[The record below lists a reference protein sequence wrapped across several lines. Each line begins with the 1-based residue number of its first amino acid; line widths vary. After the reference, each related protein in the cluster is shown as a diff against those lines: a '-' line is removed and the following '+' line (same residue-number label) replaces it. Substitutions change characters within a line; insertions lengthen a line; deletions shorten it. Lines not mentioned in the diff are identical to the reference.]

1 MMRKF
6 TRAILVLLAII
17 FLIEAWLW
25 DKLEPIVARIVEII
39 PLKRMKIEFAR
50 WAEQLPPS
58 ATLLLFLLPQA
69 VLIPIKV
76 LELWFFVNGQW
87 ISGTAALI
95 LSKLVFLGTTAFVFD
110 VTRDKLL
117 QLDWFRGLYHYVLW
131 LRQSA
136 HALIDPIMRRI
147 RRRMRILA
155 PRRTPRAF
163 RLLMRI
169 RRRAHDA
176 PPPRLHEVS

>member
-1 MMRKF
+1 MRKL
-6 TRAILVLLAII
+6 TRAILILLAIV

-25 DKLEPIVARIVEII
+25 DKLEPIVARIVGVI
-39 PLKRMKIEFAR
+39 PWGRIKIAFAG
-50 WAEQLPPS
+50 WAEQLPPTG
-58 ATLLLFLLPQA
+58 TLLLFLIPQA
-69 VLIPIKV
+69 VLIPIKLV
-76 LELWFFVNGQW
+76 EFWFFANGDW
-87 ISGTAALI
+87 IEGIAAL
-95 LSKLVFLGTTAFVFD
+95 LFAKLFFIGTTAFVFD

-136 HALIDPIMRRI
+136 GALIDPITRRI

-155 PRRTPRAF
+155 PRRAPRAF

-169 RRRAHDA
+169 RRRAHVS
-176 PPPRLHEVS
+176 PPAELREAS